1 MKKLTAEGHAKPPVQ
16 AEPLTQDMEEKLW
29 ERKVFGSHSGQALL
43 YTVFFYVSKCFG
55 LRSLTDGSFVFGEDA
70 EGQYVVGV
78 EFVGGKSKNYQ
89 RDLAQQNVKAKRRRH
104 YSSPLCLFFS

>member
-55 LRSLTDGSFVFGEDA
+55 LRSLTDGSFVFWRGRR
-70 EGQYVVGV
+70 GTIRCRRRICRGRV
-78 EFVGGKSKNYQ
+78 EKLPRRSGS
-89 RDLAQQNVKAKRRRH
+89 AKRQ
-104 YSSPLCLFFS
+104 S